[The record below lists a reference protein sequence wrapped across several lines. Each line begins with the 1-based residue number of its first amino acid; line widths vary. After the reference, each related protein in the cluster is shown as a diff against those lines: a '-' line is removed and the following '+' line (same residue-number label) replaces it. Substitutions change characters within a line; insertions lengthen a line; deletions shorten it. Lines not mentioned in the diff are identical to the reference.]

1 MPVDET
7 PFLLPP
13 PAPPERRTTLR
24 VILAASAVLH
34 LGLLGV
40 VARAHREQP
49 PELEAAPP
57 LASETVEVLRGEV
70 TTDTKE
76 PGLRLRGYAR
86 VPAPTTTRR

>member
-24 VILAASAVLH
+24 VIIAASAVLH

-49 PELEAAPP
+49 AELAAAPP
-57 LASETVEVLRGEV
+57 PASDTVEVLRGEV
-70 TTDTKE
+70 TTDTPE
-76 PGLRLRGYAR
+76 PGLRLHGYSRGP
-86 VPAPTTTRR
+86 VPTTPRR

>member
-13 PAPPERRTTLR
+13 SAPPERKTTLR

-40 VARAHREQP
+40 VARAHREPETP
-49 PELEAAPP
+49 PSPT
-57 LASETVEVLRGEV
+57 ASSEMVEVLRGEV
-70 TTDTKE
+70 TTDAPD
-76 PGLRLRGYAR
+76 PGLRLHGYAQ
-86 VPAPTTTRR
+86 VPAPTATKR